1 MTITYTSLDRISLLL
16 SDNWSIQP
24 QPEVSAVWEKR
35 VIAFVDDRRDQI
47 LITPRQESIT
57 YYGLYGNDHLHEI
70 LLDLDIRTYEDV
82 SRQSAVVTEVLRI
95 IKDNIRG
102 NSNYMDLR
110 VLNSYSRSEGI
121 RNMFNHIITISYRV
135 INP

>member
-1 MTITYTSLDRISLLL
+1 MTVTYTSLDTLSALL
-16 SDNWSIQP
+16 SDNWTSQY
-24 QPEVSAVWEKR
+24 QPEISPVWEKR
-35 VIAFVDDRRDQI
+35 VIAFIDDKRDQI

-70 LLDLDIRTYEDV
+70 LLDLDIRTYQDV
-82 SRQSAVVTEVLRI
+82 ARHSDIVTEVLRI

-102 NSNYMDLR
+102 GSDYMDLR

-121 RNMFNHIITISYRV
+121 RNMFNHIITVSYR
-135 INP
+135 ITNP